1 MLNIARGCSCTT
13 RWRPLASPSFTRPQV
28 TVAASDTLQ
37 VRVKHGLHEADM
49 PEPEALRAKL
59 HGFDF
64 SEFPILTP
72 AILRQLNNVVDVDV
86 HKVYT

>member
-1 MLNIARGCSCTT
+1 M
-13 RWRPLASPSFTRPQV
+13 
-28 TVAASDTLQ
+28 
-37 VRVKHGLHEADM
+37 KHGLHEADM

-72 AILRQLNNVVDVDV
+72 AILRQLNNVIDVDV
-86 HKVYT
+86 HKVLYVAMLGPPIYCCPLCATMFLEFRWT